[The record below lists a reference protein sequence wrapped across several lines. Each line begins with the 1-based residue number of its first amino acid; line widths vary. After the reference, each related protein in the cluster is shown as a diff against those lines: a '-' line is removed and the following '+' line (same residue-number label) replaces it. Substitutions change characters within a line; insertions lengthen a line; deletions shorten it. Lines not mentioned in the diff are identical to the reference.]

1 MNKSMKKLKNNIS
14 GWLIVNKPKDMGS
27 TNVVSK
33 TRYIYNAAKNS
44 HTGTLDPFAT
54 GVLPIAFG
62 EATKLIEYV
71 MDGNKEYEFIAQ
83 FGVQTNTDDLTGEVV
98 AKTDKLP
105 SKDELISVVDC
116 FIGKIKQTPS
126 KFSAIKIDGKR
137 AYDLAREG
145 LDVKIPEREVEIFDL
160 KFISQPTPSSAHF
173 KVLCS
178 KGTYVRTLAKDMA
191 EKLGSLAHLTMLN
204 RTKNAIFDLSDCV
217 ELEDVSECTKLIDI
231 KSVLVNMTEVVVTKE
246 DAKKLSHGMG
256 LSPKSYE
263 LEDIGY
269 ATFEDKL
276 IAIIKN
282 DGRKIAPI
290 KVFNL

>member
-1 MNKSMKKLKNNIS
+1 MKKEKNQIN
-14 GWLIVNKPKDMGS
+14 GWLIVNKPADIGS

-33 TRYIYNAAKNS
+33 TRYIYNAKKNG

-62 EATKLIEYV
+62 EATKLVEYV
-71 MDGNKEYEFIAQ
+71 MDGDKEYEFLLQ
-83 FGVQTNTDDLTGEVV
+83 FGSKTNTDDYTGEVIETC
-98 AKTDKLP
+98 KNIP
-105 SKDELISVVDC
+105 SENDVLSIIDC

-145 LDVKIPEREVEIFDL
+145 KEFDIKQREVEVYDL
-160 KFISQPTPSSAHF
+160 KLLSCPTPTSVYM
-173 KVLCS
+173 KVSCS

-191 EKLGSLAHLTMLN
+191 EKLGSLGHLTMLK
-204 RTKNAIFDLSDCV
+204 RTKNAIFDINDCV
-217 ELEDVSECTKLIDI
+217 ELDDVSDKTPLIDI
-231 KSVLVNMTEVVVTKE
+231 KAPLLNMIEVKVLRE
-246 DAKKLSHGMG
+246 DAIKLKHGMG
-256 LSPKSYE
+256 LSPKVYE

-269 ATFEDKL
+269 ATYNNEL

-290 KVFNL
+290 KVFNLW